1 MITRAQNRGLGRQS
15 QQTPGTRFDEESLSR
30 WKKLDGSQHHP
41 AIVVIFRRPQIVGMT
56 TFPVLMIVVVSA
68 ARAVSPL
75 EELPRDRGK
84 PLAKFPAEFLGVC
97 L

>member
-1 MITRAQNRGLGRQS
+1 
-15 QQTPGTRFDEESLSR
+15 
-30 WKKLDGSQHHP
+30 
-41 AIVVIFRRPQIVGMT
+41 MT
-56 TFPVLMIVVVSA
+56 TFPVVMIVVVSA

-75 EELPRDRGK
+75 EELPRDGGE